1 MALACVIETLIQ
13 GNNECTKTIGG
24 IRKSYGITWEAVTNK
39 EVSITA
45 GALSGIT
52 LSGGELFAILEYDDD
67 NTASYN
73 QSTTRNG
80 DDARVTQTA
89 TLKFTGVGN
98 TKVITANKAKGVR
111 KGLWIHIMNDGTILS
126 QGVEFN
132 FDGTKG
138 IPSTV
143 GAKVNPNVNSNTGE
157 GASDVTYNI
166 EATSTDMIPVSMTE
180 AALDALS
187 DAS

>member
-1 MALACVIETLIQ
+1 MALECIIETLIQ
-13 GNNECTKTIGG
+13 GNNECVKTIGG
-24 IRKSYGITWEAVTNK
+24 IRKSYGINWEDITSK
-39 EVSITA
+39 EVTITA
-45 GALSGIT
+45 GAISGIT
-52 LSGGELFAILEYDDD
+52 PTGSSLFAILEYDDD

-73 QSTTRNG
+73 QSTTRTGN
-80 DDARVTQTA
+80 DARVTQTA
-89 TLKFTGVGN
+89 SLKFTGLDSA
-98 TKVITANKAKGVR
+98 KVITANKAKGVR
-111 KGLWIHIMNDGTILS
+111 KGLWIHVMNDGTILS

-132 FDGTKG
+132 SDGTKG

-143 GAKVNPNVNSNTGE
+143 GAKVNPSVNSNTGD

-180 AALDALS
+180 SALDALS